1 MVFKIHMD
9 LKTFV
14 FAAGARIPMGVCERP
29 RVGPTVGRGVHRQRK
44 EVFSRDTSS
53 LREMER
59 RPDMVTKRQLQRLT
73 DLGQLPALLLSFCVP
88 L

>member
-29 RVGPTVGRGVHRQRK
+29 RVGPTVGRGVHLSEKRSLQQRHLLTA
-44 EVFSRDTSS
+44 RDG
-53 LREMER
+53 EE
-59 RPDMVTKRQLQRLT
+59 P
-73 DLGQLPALLLSFCVP
+73 
-88 L
+88 